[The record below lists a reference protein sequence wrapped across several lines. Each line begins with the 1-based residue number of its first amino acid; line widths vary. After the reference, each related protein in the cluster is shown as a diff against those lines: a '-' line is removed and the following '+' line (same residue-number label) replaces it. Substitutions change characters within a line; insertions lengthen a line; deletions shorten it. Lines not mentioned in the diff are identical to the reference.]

1 VSDRIPPEA
10 VPPEVVPPEAAPVEA
25 VPPEAARA
33 EVLSPP
39 RPPRVRSAYTR
50 ILVAAGVALLAWQL
64 VPHVPHDQTVIF
76 ALGKGSAQ
84 VAQLEVLWKAEGQLA
99 EGRLVLNFPSSAPER
114 VVRQFRLANGEYEF
128 RVAARLRSERVEQ
141 TEVTRRV
148 TLEGNAV
155 TLRLEE
161 LTQ

>member
-1 VSDRIPPEA
+1 
-10 VPPEVVPPEAAPVEA
+10 
-25 VPPEAARA
+25 
-33 EVLSPP
+33 
-39 RPPRVRSAYTR
+39 
-50 ILVAAGVALLAWQL
+50 VALLGWQL
-64 VPHVPHDQTVIF
+64 LPHVPHEQTVIF
-76 ALGKGSAQ
+76 ALGAGSAR
-84 VAQLEVLWKAEGQLA
+84 VERLEVVWEAEGQPG

-128 RVAARLRSERVEQ
+128 RVVARLRSEAVER
-141 TEVTRRV
+141 TEVARRV

>member
-1 VSDRIPPEA
+1 VPERILPAPSDAPRIP
-10 VPPEVVPPEAAPVEA
+10 
-25 VPPEAARA
+25 RI
-33 EVLSPP
+33 
-39 RPPRVRSAYTR
+39 RSAYTR
-50 ILVAAGVALLAWQL
+50 ILVAAGVALLGWQL

-76 ALGKGSAQ
+76 ALGKGAAQ
-84 VAQLEVLWKAEGQLA
+84 VAQLEVLWEAEGQPG
-99 EGRLVLNFPSSAPER
+99 EGRLVLNFPSSPPER
-114 VVRQFRLANGEYEF
+114 LVRQFRLANGEYDF
-128 RVAARLRSERVEQ
+128 RVAARLRTETVER